1 MKDRRMMGRQGRM
14 GGGRKGREM
23 IGKERN
29 VGVGNKLG
37 GRGGGEVLDVQRRGG
52 EEE

>member
-1 MKDRRMMGRQGRM
+1 MGRQGRM

-37 GRGGGEVLDVQRRGG
+37 GRGGREVPAVQRRRGD
-52 EEE
+52 EE